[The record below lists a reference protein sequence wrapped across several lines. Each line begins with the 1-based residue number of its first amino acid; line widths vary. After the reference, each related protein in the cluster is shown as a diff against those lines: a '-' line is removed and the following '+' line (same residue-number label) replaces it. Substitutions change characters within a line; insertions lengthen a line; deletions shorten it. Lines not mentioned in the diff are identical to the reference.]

1 MDLKESR
8 MIWLKGFS
16 NISRLDRSLELEFIT
31 EANPRTTEKT
41 TIMAANTARDLNRAT
56 TQWPSLTDQGLQLLR
71 MLEVR

>member
-16 NISRLDRSLELEFIT
+16 NISRLDRSLELEAIT

-56 TQWPSLTDQGLQLLR
+56 TQ
-71 MLEVR
+71 